1 MVGDLRHEQRDR
13 TPPLDLGENP
23 EQIERLL
30 RVGSTLSDPVTAG
43 FLATLLGVG
52 RCSARVSA
60 QILNEVPEDVLQ
72 AVRRLLEHG
81 AVELHSAVPDHSD
94 LDTLVMLTPGL
105 RESLPPVV
113 RELGGIG
120 SDR

>member
-1 MVGDLRHEQRDR
+1 M
-13 TPPLDLGENP
+13 PPLDLGEKP
-23 EQIERLL
+23 ELIDRLL
-30 RVGSTLSDPVTAG
+30 RIGSALSDPVTAG
-43 FLATLLGVG
+43 FLATLLAVG

-60 QILNEVPEDVLQ
+60 QILNEAPDDVLQ

-81 AVELHSAVPDHSD
+81 AVQLHGGVPDSPA